1 MSEPVISENNTCEP
15 TSLDANQAFQKH
27 WFCAAICKDGT
38 VVMRD
43 SDSPAEFL
51 DILNNSILAWV
62 DYRTANYEQDVRLGS
77 EKLGFTDKLVNS
89 LVSNPR
95 LLYED
100 YDGEMG
106 IKLPSIQIRIDEH
119 VDVQSYPTVLLLRRN
134 FILTVH
140 PILVDRRFTRLRRYS
155 ETILKKI
162 PITVSAEDKL
172 TMLLIRI
179 IDQNNDRNFEHLR
192 QIEERGDDLN
202 KGLLDPNT
210 PRTTLGPQIYGMK
223 HSLITY
229 LDALWETIDVLHDL
243 RYGDANLLTNEP
255 RLLDRIELLAE
266 DVSRQIGL
274 AEHMSDV
281 LASGL
286 EVLQS
291 IYNNQLQAMNNRMA
305 LLMTYLTVLGTA
317 VLVPNTLATIFSNSA
332 FAMGPQ
338 DVGWYVTLLV
348 VATVLATVATF
359 WWVKKS
365 GLIPKKMD

>member
-1 MSEPVISENNTCEP
+1 MGKEVFEGKNICAQPAGNADQSFE
-15 TSLDANQAFQKH
+15 KH
-27 WFCAAICKDGT
+27 WFCVALCKDGR
-38 VVMRD
+38 VVMQD
-43 SDSPAEFL
+43 SDTPATFL
-51 DILNNSILAWV
+51 DVLGNCLLAWV
-62 DYRTANYEQDVRLGS
+62 DYRTANFETDVHSGS
-77 EKLGFTDKLVNS
+77 AQLGFSEQLIAS
-89 LVSNPR
+89 LADDPR

-100 YDGEMG
+100 YDSEMG
-106 IKLPSIQIRIDEH
+106 IKIPSIQIRITDH
-119 VDVQSYPTVLLLRRN
+119 ADVQAYSTLLLLRRN

-155 ETILKKI
+155 NTIFSKI
-162 PITVSAEDKL
+162 PTELSAEDKL
-172 TMLLIRI
+172 TTLLIRI

-202 KGLLDPNT
+202 RRLMDPDT
-210 PRTTLGPQIYGMK
+210 PRTELGPQIYAMK

-229 LDALWETIDVLHDL
+229 LNALWETVDVLHDL

-255 RLLDRIELLAE
+255 QLLDRIGFLAE

-286 EVLQS
+286 EVLQT

-305 LLMTYLTVLGTA
+305 YLMTYLTVLGTA
-317 VLVPNTLATIFSNSA
+317 VLVPNTLATIFGNSA
-332 FAMGPQ
+332 FGMSQ
-338 DVGWYVTLLV
+338 NDVGWYVTMLV
-348 VATVLATVATF
+348 GSTILATVLAF

-365 GLIPKKMD
+365 GFIPKKMD